1 VSDGLRTRFAP
12 SPTGHLHVG
21 GARTALFSWALARH
35 EEGRFLLRIEDTDR
49 ARSSSGAVEGILT
62 NLAWLGL
69 AWDEGPEFEG
79 LGGDPRDVGPFF
91 QSERRARYDAAIEK
105 LLAEGK
111 AYPAFETPET
121 LEAMRAEA
129 QREKRTFRYV
139 RPPEFDAAAARVRV
153 EAGEPHVVRFHMP
166 LADVTVEDRILG
178 NIHFPADQL
187 DDFVLCKRDGFPTF
201 HLAVVVDDDA
211 MGVTHVVRGQ
221 DHVNNTPKHMALQRA
236 LGIRVPVFAH
246 LPILQNPDGSKM
258 GKRDKDKAAREQ
270 LREALARD
278 EEATRERLAA
288 VLPWERI
295 APWLGDKKAQLE
307 TADLDALAQ
316 ALGMEL
322 PGITVEDFRR
332 GGYLPGVMI
341 NFLALL
347 GWSPGEKTA
356 DGKDLERFDAA
367 YLCAHFGL
375 GRIGKANAR
384 FDREKLLAFNQETL
398 QALPPEEFAT
408 RCEAWISAYAP
419 GALDALDPAVRGLY
433 FEALQPRSRTLADPA
448 APDGPGRFAL
458 IADDAVSY
466 DAKAVAK
473 WLAKGDPSGFERLR
487 EVRGVLES
495 LDPFTPD
502 AIEAAAAAF
511 CEARSIGMG
520 KVAQPLRVAVT
531 GSAASP
537 PLGAT
542 LAILGQPTVL
552 ARIDRCL
559 TTLG

>member
-1 VSDGLRTRFAP
+1 VSDRIVTRFAP

-35 EEGRFLLRIEDTDR
+35 EGGRFLLRIEDTDR
-49 ARSSSGAVEGILT
+49 ARSSSGAVEGILA

-69 AWDEGPEFEG
+69 GWDEGPAFEG
-79 LGGDPRDVGPFF
+79 LGGDPRGVGPFF
-91 QSERRARYDAAIEK
+91 QSERRAHYDAAIEK
-105 LLAEGK
+105 LLAEGN
-111 AYPAFETPET
+111 AYPAFETPEA

-129 QREKRTFRYV
+129 QREKRTFRYL
-139 RPPEFDAAAARVRV
+139 RPAGFDAAAARERV

-166 LADVTVEDRILG
+166 LEDVTVEDRILG

-187 DDFVLCKRDGFPTF
+187 DDFVLRKRDGFPTF

-236 LGIRVPVFAH
+236 LGLAIPAFAH

-270 LREALARD
+270 LREALALD
-278 EEATRERLAA
+278 ETATRARVEGA
-288 VLPWERI
+288 LPWARVE
-295 APWLGDKKAQLE
+295 PWLGDKKAQLE
-307 TADLDALAQ
+307 TGDLDALAQ
-316 ALGMEL
+316 GLGMEL

-332 GGYLPGVMI
+332 GGYLPEVMI

-347 GWSPGEKTA
+347 GWSTGEKTP
-356 DGKDLERFDAA
+356 DGKDLERFDRD

-375 GRIGKANAR
+375 DRIGKANAR

-398 QALPPEEFAT
+398 QALPREEFAA
-408 RCEAWISAYAP
+408 RSEAWIAAYAP
-419 GALDALDPAVRGLY
+419 GALDALDPALRGLY
-433 FEALQPRSRTLADPA
+433 SEALQPRSRTLADPA
-448 APDGPGRFAL
+448 APNGPGHFAL
-458 IADDAVSY
+458 IADDAVRY
-466 DAKAVAK
+466 DEKAVAK
-473 WLAKGDPSGFERLR
+473 WLAKGEPSGFERLR
-487 EVRGVLES
+487 EVRGLLES
-495 LDPFTPD
+495 FEPFEPD

-511 CEARSIGMG
+511 CEERSIGMG

-542 LAILGQPTVL
+542 LAILGRSAVL

-559 TTLG
+559 ATLG